1 MRRFA
6 EIDPITGAVRCV
18 FDWPD
23 EIEGDP
29 VYQPGVAAAVE
40 VTGMDPE
47 PANGW
52 VYLGGEWIPA
62 PAPEQPA
69 EPTP

>member
-6 EIDPITGAVRCV
+6 EIDPATGALRCV

-29 VYQPGVAAAVE
+29 EYQPSVAEAVE
-40 VTGMDPE
+40 VTGVDPE
-47 PANGW
+47 PGPGW
-52 VYLGGEWIPA
+52 VYVEGAWVA
-62 PAPEQPA
+62 PPEPPA
-69 EPTP
+69 EEAQA